1 MKETFT
7 FLFSLFLVISSLNAQ
22 DLITIAAARDTAQG
36 TTVKIQGIMGVDYG
50 FNHGQFY
57 IQDATAGINVFYRN
71 IGGEIGAV
79 VDHTQGDIIEIVGT
93 ISEFEDQIQ
102 IQPDNVTIVATGDS
116 IPEPRI
122 ITPEDITLPSPY
134 AGQYVEIADVTLTMA
149 TEWPTTEID
158 NGSGTSVNVTAGP
171 NNVPFV
177 IRIDRGQ
184 SAFDGSPIPDEPFTL
199 RGYLGRFRDI
209 FQILPFFETD
219 ISQETTTNTFE
230 TLKLNNTLKIYPN
243 PVSDVITVEVLP
255 QAGLVSQAALYDV
268 MGRKLVDYNELNAK
282 NQTITLE
289 LPSTVQNGYYYLTVQ
304 TENGLRSSKINVL
317 R

>member
-1 MKETFT
+1 MKY
-7 FLFSLFLVISSLNAQ
+7 LFRRKV
-22 DLITIAAARDTAQG
+22 
-36 TTVKIQGIMGVDYG
+36 
-50 FNHGQFY
+50 
-57 IQDATAGINVFYRN
+57 
-71 IGGEIGAV
+71 
-79 VDHTQGDIIEIVGT
+79 
-93 ISEFEDQIQ
+93 
-102 IQPDNVTIVATGDS
+102 
-116 IPEPRI
+116 
-122 ITPEDITLPSPY
+122 
-134 AGQYVEIADVTLTMA
+134 
-149 TEWPTTEID
+149 
-158 NGSGTSVNVTAGP
+158 
-171 NNVPFV
+171 
-177 IRIDRGQ
+177 Q